1 MKFNCDQQVL
11 SKALNTVSK
20 AITQRTTIPVLKG
33 ILMTATPDNKLKL
46 TASNLDLSIEKTI
59 DVFVE
64 EEGSIVVSDSKFFI
78 DLIRK
83 LPNQQIGI
91 EVNENNNILLKT
103 LTTEVKCV
111 SQSADEFPNTGELEN
126 IKAQLSFNKNLL
138 KDMIRKT
145 QFCASIDETKGIIV
159 GILMELE
166 EDSLNMAALD
176 GFRMAVTR
184 EKMINER
191 NEKIIISAKI
201 MNEISKILTEAS
213 DETDENVDL
222 VLGEKKAALLL
233 SGTKVIMR
241 LLEGEFINYKD
252 ILPKDSSTVVKVNK
266 SNLIESIER
275 ASLLAKEGR
284 NNLIRVSIN
293 ENLMNI
299 SSASEEGSVKEDII
313 MEKTGGDLEIGFNS
327 KYIMDALKAI
337 DDEEIKIELNSAVKP
352 CLIKPLEG
360 NSYEYLVLPV
370 RIPSN

>member
-33 ILMTATPDNKLKL
+33 ILMTATTDNKLKL

-64 EEGSIVVSDSKFFI
+64 EEGSIVISDSKFFI

-83 LPNQQIGI
+83 LPKQQINI
-91 EVNENNNILLKT
+91 ELSENDNILIKT
-103 LTTEVKCV
+103 LTTEVRCV

-166 EDSLNMAALD
+166 ENSLNMAALD

-184 EKMINER
+184 ENMLNER

-252 ILPKDSSTVVKVNK
+252 ILPKDSSTVVKINK
-266 SNLIESIER
+266 DNLIESIER

-293 ENLMNI
+293 ENLMNKDFCK
-299 SSASEEGSVKEDII
+299 SATPIMMII
-313 MEKTGGDLEIGFNS
+313 
-327 KYIMDALKAI
+327 
-337 DDEEIKIELNSAVKP
+337 
-352 CLIKPLEG
+352 
-360 NSYEYLVLPV
+360 
-370 RIPSN
+370 